1 MPIEKVCEAI
11 SIDKESKISD
21 FTENVQG
28 IYRTNNDGKW
38 IDINTMEIKD
48 ENGLLKGRIL
58 IIKDITEDK
67 KKQEEIEY
75 LSFYD
80 QLTGLYNRRF
90 FEEELRRLDTPRNL
104 PISIVIADLNGL
116 KLAND
121 AFGHIVGDKLL
132 VKMAEILK
140 KSCRSD
146 DIIARM
152 GGDEFVVILPKTN
165 VNEVECVVNRISSAV
180 NDIKIHSVMLS
191 VAIGWEIKRHKD
203 ESMEEVFKKA
213 EDIMY
218 RGKLFDSP
226 SVRSKT
232 VDVIL
237 NTLYQKN
244 KIEEHHSHRV
254 SNLCEAMGIELGFN
268 DEEVRELK
276 LTGSLHDIGK
286 IAIDEKIINKP
297 GRLNEI
303 EWSEIKR
310 HSEIG
315 YRILSSVNYL
325 SEIAEYVLAH
335 HERWDGN
342 GYPKGLKGEGIPI
355 YSRIVSIADAFDT
368 MISVRPYRVIVSK
381 EDALKEIMGYAGTQF
396 DPHLAR
402 VFAEKVIPR
411 LFA

>member
-1 MPIEKVCEAI
+1 LDVFTHLEESVLIFNSENELVDMNNSALQSYKIISSMKGMPIEKVCEAI

-28 IYRTNNDGKW
+28 IYRTNNDDKW
-38 IDINTMEIKD
+38 IDINSMAIKD

-121 AFGHIVGDKLL
+121 AFGHVVGDKLL

-203 ESMEEVFKKA
+203 ESMEEVLKKQRTLC
-213 EDIMY
+213 I
-218 RGKLFDSP
+218 
-226 SVRSKT
+226 
-232 VDVIL
+232 DV
-237 NTLYQKN
+237 N
-244 KIEEHHSHRV
+244 
-254 SNLCEAMGIELGFN
+254 C
-268 DEEVRELK
+268 
-276 LTGSLHDIGK
+276 LT
-286 IAIDEKIINKP
+286 
-297 GRLNEI
+297 
-303 EWSEIKR
+303 
-310 HSEIG
+310 
-315 YRILSSVNYL
+315 
-325 SEIAEYVLAH
+325 VLA
-335 HERWDGN
+335 
-342 GYPKGLKGEGIPI
+342 
-355 YSRIVSIADAFDT
+355 
-368 MISVRPYRVIVSK
+368 
-381 EDALKEIMGYAGTQF
+381 
-396 DPHLAR
+396 
-402 VFAEKVIPR
+402 
-411 LFA
+411 